1 MRNDFGRVDAR
12 FLDRLMASPRG
23 RAFMLGFMA
32 NAEEADEQGVFD
44 LLEQRVDDPQLQKM
58 VRIHRDDEVRHAAI
72 LRECIARNAVIPRP
86 VPAELQIVP
95 YLERS
100 LGSVAE
106 RFLDAKAGVME
117 AYAFLLV
124 VEERAVFQFPHIAN
138 AIRPYDPK
146 SAAVIDGIVEDE
158 ERHVKYARAISKRYA
173 PDEATLERTLV
184 EMRAADARATA
195 EHGAAFLEFV
205 VASDL
210 LAIGAVERVFWR
222 GMSALA
228 ALAEPR
234 RATAFS
240 ASPSGA

>member
-1 MRNDFGRVDAR
+1 MSNDFGRVDAR

-44 LLEQRVDDPQLQKM
+44 LLERRVDDPQLQKM
-58 VRIHRDDEVRHAAI
+58 VRIHRDDEVRHARI
-72 LRECIARNAVIPRP
+72 LRECIARNGVIPRA
-86 VPAELQIVP
+86 VPAELEIVP

-100 LGSVAE
+100 LGSVAA

-124 VEERAVFQFPHIAN
+124 VEERAVSQFPNIAN
-138 AIRPYDPK
+138 ALRPYDPA

-158 ERHVKYARAISKRYA
+158 KRHVKYARAISKRYA
-173 PDEATLERTLV
+173 PDAATLERTIT
-184 EMRAADARATA
+184 EMRVAEERANA
-195 EHGAAFLEFV
+195 EHGATFLAFAV
-205 VASDL
+205 NADL
-210 LAIGAVERVFWR
+210 LAINSIERFLWR

-228 ALAEPR
+228 LAAEPR
-234 RATAFS
+234 RTFS
-240 ASPSGA
+240 VAPSGA